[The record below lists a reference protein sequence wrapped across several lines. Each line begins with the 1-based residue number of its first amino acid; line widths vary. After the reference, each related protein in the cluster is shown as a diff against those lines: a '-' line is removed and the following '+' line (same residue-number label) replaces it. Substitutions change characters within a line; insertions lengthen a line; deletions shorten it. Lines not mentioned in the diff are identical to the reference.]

1 VPKLYLGEALGLL
14 GKTLPFI
21 WIRLGSYLL
30 LGLGLG
36 VYFGI
41 IGGVA
46 WLLGQLWAPLGFILF
61 LVAIGGAFGIV
72 RWVTRYYF
80 YLLKAAHTAVMTEF
94 IVHGRGPSEGQVAYG
109 RKQVTERFKD
119 TSIMFAV
126 DQLVDG
132 VVKRIVRTVVRIAS
146 ILPIPGIDSLGKL
159 LERVALMSSTYVDE
173 SILSR
178 AYAKREQNV
187 WGVAHEG
194 VVLYAQAWK
203 PIVANAVVLTLIGYV
218 EFFLLLVILGL
229 PALAIAAALPAAGP
243 VLGVMV
249 VVGAWMLKLAVADAW
264 SLAATLLAYHRTT
277 LEMTPDP
284 EWVAKLEGMSDKFKE
299 LGRKAQEAV
308 ASAGAREGS
317 AATAE
322 TPADAGTGE
331 APGAPPRD
339 VAGDAAPSGAAAA
352 TLAAG
357 AAAVDAV
364 TSDPPRDAD
373 SVGDRAD
380 VATGADEPVGRDE
393 GSDPDDDRSDAR
405 G

>member
-21 WIRLGSYLL
+21 WIRLGSYLV

-36 VYFGI
+36 LYFGI
-41 IGGVA
+41 VGGVA
-46 WLLGQLWAPLGFILF
+46 WLLGQLWAPLGVILF
-61 LVAIGGAFGIV
+61 LASFVGAIGIV

-80 YLLKAAHTAVMTEF
+80 YLLKAAHTSVMTEF
-94 IVHGRGPSEGQVAYG
+94 IVNGRGPSEGQVAHG
-109 RKQVTERFKD
+109 RKQVMERFKD

-132 VVKRIVRTVVRIAS
+132 VVRRIVRTVVRIVD
-146 ILPIPGIDSLGKL
+146 ILPIPGVDSLGKL

-178 AYAKREQNV
+178 AYMKREQNV

-203 PIVANAVVLTLIGYV
+203 PIVANAVVLSLISYV

-229 PALAIAAALPAAGP
+229 PALAIAAVLPAIGP

-249 VVGAWMLKLAVADAW
+249 VVLAWMLKLAVADAW

-277 LEMTPDP
+277 ADMTPDP
-284 EWVAKLEGMSDKFKE
+284 EWVARLEGMSDKFKE
-299 LGRKAQEAV
+299 LGRKAREAV
-308 ASAGAREGS
+308 ATGGPQAGDEAERAADAPQAVGTGDLPSVARPS
-317 AATAE
+317 AA
-322 TPADAGTGE
+322 GE
-331 APGAPPRD
+331 AAI
-339 VAGDAAPSGAAAA
+339 
-352 TLAAG
+352 AAG
-357 AAAVDAV
+357 AAGVAAVE
-364 TSDPPRDAD
+364 SDPPDDGEEVRQRSTATEASSDDAAEA
-373 SVGDRAD
+373 GDDRGGEA
-380 VATGADEPVGRDE
+380 
-393 GSDPDDDRSDAR
+393 DPDERT
-405 G
+405 

>member
-36 VYFGI
+36 VYFGVV
-41 IGGVA
+41 GGVA
-46 WLLGQLWAPLGFILF
+46 WLLGQLWAPLGVILF
-61 LVAIGGAFGIV
+61 LASFVGAIGIV

-80 YLLKAAHTAVMTEF
+80 YLLKAAHTSVMTEF
-94 IVHGRGPSEGQVAYG
+94 IVHGRGPSEGQVAHG
-109 RKQVTERFKD
+109 RKQVMERFKD

-132 VVKRIVRTVVRIAS
+132 VVRRIVRTVVRIVD

-178 AYAKREQNV
+178 AYMKREQNV

-203 PIVANAVVLTLIGYV
+203 PIVANAVVLSLISYV

-229 PALAIAAALPAAGP
+229 PALAIAAVLPAMGP

-249 VVGAWMLKLAVADAW
+249 VVLAWMLKLAVADAW

-277 LEMTPDP
+277 ADMTPDP
-284 EWVAKLEGMSDKFKE
+284 EWVARLEGMSDKFKE
-299 LGRKAQEAV
+299 LGRKARDAV
-308 ASAGAREGS
+308 ATRTERPDSEEPADG
-317 AATAE
+317 ATAE
-322 TPADAGTGE
+322 TGDL
-331 APGAPPRD
+331 PRD
-339 VAGDAAPSGAAAA
+339 AQPSEAGAAAM
-352 TLAAG
+352 AAG
-357 AAAVDAV
+357 AAGMAAVANDEEAPADEADDGRRNGRGEGAADAAA
-364 TSDPPRDAD
+364 TDPGADAD
-373 SVGDRAD
+373 ASEAD
-380 VATGADEPVGRDE
+380 DDE
-393 GSDPDDDRSDAR
+393 GSKA
-405 G
+405 